1 MSRFIVAARS
11 DGRGGFRPFGSYG
24 APQRGASVSIGEHRY
39 TVGVDGRVNIPKAV
53 MEQYG
58 VRGDDGRMRVAIE
71 FASQAGADGWGDVGA
86 VVSRPSALDK
96 NAQTGSLAGKIS
108 IFDPDFS
115 ALEPYDSGEYNWSP

>member
-58 VRGDDGRMRVAIE
+58 VRGEDGRMRVAIE
-71 FASQAGADGWGDVGA
+71 FASQAGADGWGEVGA

-108 IFDPDFS
+108 IFDPDLS